1 MTRYYIIKIGELFI
15 ERSWYSINSI
25 QLNAL
30 RNKAMKLDEKET
42 KELKEFL
49 SKNKVEFCIYEVN
62 ETFTERKLDFS

>member
-1 MTRYYIIKIGELFI
+1 MTIYYIIKIGELYI
-15 ERSWYSINSI
+15 EKSWCTIHSI

-30 RNKAMKLDEKET
+30 RDKAMKLDEEKT